1 MKRLKADL
9 VSATG
14 AILEFLGQ
22 YPKRP
27 ILLAIDGRCGSGKT
41 TLAGAL
47 EKEAGAAVVHMD
59 HFFLRAARR
68 KEEFS

>member
-1 MKRLKADL
+1 MKKLKADL

-47 EKEAGAAVVHMD
+47 EKEAGGGGGGEGAGVPSAG
-59 HFFLRAARR
+59 RADPPGV
-68 KEEFS
+68 

>member
-47 EKEAGAAVVHMD
+47 EKEAGGGGGG
-59 HFFLRAARR
+59 
-68 KEEFS
+68 